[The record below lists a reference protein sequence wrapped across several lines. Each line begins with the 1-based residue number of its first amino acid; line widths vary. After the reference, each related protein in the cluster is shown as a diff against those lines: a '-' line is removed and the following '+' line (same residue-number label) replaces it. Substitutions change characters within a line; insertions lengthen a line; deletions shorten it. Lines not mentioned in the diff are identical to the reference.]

1 MSERESP
8 DGLVYSLVLDGSGKA
23 VEQDCNRVASWKPQD
38 GCLWLHFDFLEKE
51 ARNWITTQSGLD
63 DLAVAALLTDETRPR
78 VLCRGN
84 EVLLAL
90 RGINLKPGASPDDM
104 ISVRIWSD
112 GKRVISTQRRSLLST
127 EDLLNALDQGNGP
140 KDASDL
146 IVSWIE
152 RIIWRMSDT
161 VNDFEDEASRL
172 EESLL
177 SEEVSGL
184 RPEMA
189 RLRKQTIGIRRYLGP
204 QREALNRLLNEKVQW
219 LDELDRLRLREAAD
233 KLIRHI
239 EDIDTVRERVAMAQE
254 ELTSRIAEEMNQ
266 RTYVLTVVAAIFL
279 PLGFFTGLMGINV
292 GGMPGIEDKDA
303 FWVVVAIC
311 LAVMAVLALVFR
323 LKRWL

>member
-1 MSERESP
+1 MTDREAP
-8 DGLVYSLVLDGSGKA
+8 DGLIHSLLLDGSGKA
-23 VEQDCNRVASWKPQD
+23 VPQD
-38 GCLWLHFDFLEKE
+38 WSSVVSREPENGCLWLHFDFSEEE
-51 ARNWITTQSGLD
+51 ARNWITAQSGLD
-63 DLAVAALLTDETRPR
+63 ELSVAALLTEETRPR
-78 VLCRGN
+78 VLCRGD

-90 RGINLKPGASPDDM
+90 RGLNLKPGANPEDM

-112 GKRVISTQRRSLLST
+112 GKRVISTRRRALLST
-127 EDLLNALDQGNGP
+127 EDLLNALDHGTGP
-140 KDASDL
+140 EDASDL

-161 VNDFEDEASRL
+161 VDDFEDEASGL

-177 SEEVSGL
+177 SGEASGL
-184 RPEMA
+184 RPDMA
-189 RLRKQTIGIRRYLGP
+189 RLRRQTIVIRRYLGP
-204 QREALNRLLNEKVQW
+204 QREALNRLCSEKIQW
-219 LDELDRLRLREAAD
+219 LGESHRLRLREAAD

-254 ELTSRIAEEMNQ
+254 ELTGRIAEEMNQ

-292 GGMPGIEDKDA
+292 GGMPGLEDKDA

-311 LAVMAVLALVFR
+311 VAVMAGLALVFR